1 MADTEPP
8 AGSDDSDSSG
18 GLSAFLNSTP
28 KMISGIAALIGAVTG
43 LVIALNKAGVLGS
56 DNAASTLSTT
66 QTGGTTTDAS
76 TSLFGPKTQGGG
88 DGRVWVENGTL
99 YINARERQHG
109 VRVLADQENPPPDV
123 SLSSSV
129 KWVSGER
136 DWSFSVLCRFRDSR
150 NFYLLGV
157 IPPKRLYNIAMYR
170 DGRLR
175 SLSGLRPS
183 DAIRKDENTVAA
195 TCIGSDPT
203 VLSLKVN
210 GETVKTV
217 YVPNGLDSGNVGVR
231 AGSVKGPVTAAFDD
245 LALEPR

>member
-8 AGSDDSDSSG
+8 LGSDNSDSSG
-18 GLSAFLNSTP
+18 GLSAFLNTTP
-28 KMISGIAALIGAVTG
+28 KMISGVAALIGAVTG

-56 DNAASTLSTT
+56 DNAASTVSTT
-66 QTGGTTTDAS
+66 QTGGTTTGSGTA
-76 TSLFGPKTQGGG
+76 LFGAKTQGGG

-109 VRVLADQENPPPDV
+109 VRVLADQENPPADV

-129 KWVSGER
+129 KWISGER
-136 DWSFSVLCRFRDSR
+136 DWSFSVLCRFQDSR

-157 IPPKRLYNIAMYR
+157 IPPKRLYNIAVYR
-170 DGRLR
+170 AGRLR

-183 DAIRKDENTVAA
+183 DAIRKDENTVTA
-195 TCIGSDPT
+195 TCTGSDPT

-217 YVPNGLDSGNVGVR
+217 YVPNGLDGGNVGVR
-231 AGSVKGPVTAAFDD
+231 AGSAVGPVTTAFDD
-245 LALEPR
+245 LDLEPR

>member
-1 MADTEPP
+1 
-8 AGSDDSDSSG
+8 
-18 GLSAFLNSTP
+18 
-28 KMISGIAALIGAVTG
+28 MISGIAALIGAVTG

-66 QTGGTTTDAS
+66 QTGGTTTDGS
-76 TSLFGPKTQGGG
+76 TSLFGPKTLGGG
-88 DGRVWVENGTL
+88 GGRVWVENGTL
-99 YINARERQHG
+99 YIDARERQHG

-136 DWSFSVLCRFRDSR
+136 DWSFSVLCT
-150 NFYLLGV
+150 
-157 IPPKRLYNIAMYR
+157 
-170 DGRLR
+170 GR
-175 SLSGLRPS
+175 
-183 DAIRKDENTVAA
+183 
-195 TCIGSDPT
+195 DPT

-231 AGSVKGPVTAAFDD
+231 AGSVKGLVTAPFDD